1 MSATLAALL
10 PQQSLPPMVASCVV
24 NNLQLDSRLVQPG
37 DGFIAVSGASVDGR
51 KYIDAAIHAGAVAVL
66 SEAKHASV
74 SELGGVPIIGIPDLP
89 HRVGEVASLFY
100 GEPAKAMQFVAVTGT
115 NGKSS
120 TTWFLRDALVALGRP
135 CGLVGTL
142 GMTFADE
149 TLETGLTTPDAITL
163 QKGLAQFRQA
173 GAEIVAIEASSH
185 ALEQGRLSGV
195 PISIAVFT
203 NLSRDHLDYHGD
215 MDVYFAAK
223 AKLFSRD
230 EVKLAVI
237 NRADER
243 GRSLAETL
251 AKKMSV
257 ITFGDE
263 QSDVRC
269 TAWQGNDKGMAFTLH
284 TPSGDVR
291 CQVPLYGR
299 FNLENLM
306 AVTAVLHG
314 MGISAGD
321 MAAAVQQVTT
331 VPGRMQ
337 ALRVEASQTN
347 TPCVLIDF
355 AHTPDGLE
363 KALTAARAHFS
374 SRLWCVV
381 GCGGNRDAGKRPQM
395 AAVAERLADKL
406 VFTSDNPRFEQPQS
420 ILADMLQGVTARD
433 DVQVLA
439 DRQEAI
445 AYAISHAAAND
456 VIVIAGKGHERWQ
469 EVQGEKLPM
478 DDAQL
483 ALDALRLRGGVQ

>member
-1 MSATLAALL
+1 MSATLATLL
-10 PQQSLPPMVASCVV
+10 PQQPLPPMVASCVV
-24 NNLQLDSRLVQPG
+24 NNLQLDSRRVQPG
-37 DGFIAVSGASVDGR
+37 DGFIAVSGSSVDGR
-51 KYIDAAIHAGAVAVL
+51 KFIDAAIHAGAVAVL
-66 SEAKHASV
+66 SESTHASV
-74 SELGGVPIIGIPDLP
+74 SELAGVPIIGVPDLP

-142 GMTFADE
+142 GMTFAD
-149 TLETGLTTPDAITL
+149 TALDTGLTTPDAITL

-215 MDVYFAAK
+215 MDLYFAAK
-223 AKLFSRD
+223 AKLFARE
-230 EVKLAVI
+230 EVQLAVI

-243 GRSLAETL
+243 GRSLAKSLGE
-251 AKKMSV
+251 KMSL
-257 ITFGDE
+257 ITFGDD
-263 QSDVRC
+263 QSDIRC
-269 TAWQGNDKGMAFTLH
+269 LAWQANDKGMAFTLQ
-284 TPSGDVR
+284 TPNANVH

-306 AVTAVLHG
+306 AVAAVLHG
-314 MGISAGD
+314 MGVGADD
-321 MAAAVQQVTT
+321 MAPALQHVTT

-337 ALRVEASQTN
+337 ALRIEGLPESS
-347 TPCVLIDF
+347 PYVLVDF

-363 KALTAARAHFS
+363 KALTAARDHFS
-374 SRLWCVV
+374 SRLWVVV

-395 AAVAERLADKL
+395 AAVAERLADRL
-406 VFTSDNPRFEQPQS
+406 VFTSDNPRFEPPQS

-433 DVQVLA
+433 EVQVLA

-445 AYAISHAAAND
+445 AYAIAHAGAND

-478 DDAQL
+478 DDVQL

>member
-1 MSATLAALL
+1 MSATLATLL
-10 PQQSLPPMVASCVV
+10 PQHSLPPMVASCVV
-24 NNLQLDSRLVQPG
+24 NNLQLDSRRVLPG
-37 DGFIAVSGASVDGR
+37 DGFIAVLGSSVDGR
-51 KYIDAAIHAGAVAVL
+51 KFIDAAIHAGAVAVL
-66 SEAKHASV
+66 SESTHASV
-74 SELGGVPIIGIPDLP
+74 SELAGVPIIGVPDLP
-89 HRVGEVASLFY
+89 RRIGEVASLFY

-142 GMTFADE
+142 GMTFADVA
-149 TLETGLTTPDAITL
+149 LDTGLTTPDAVTL
-163 QKGLAQFRQA
+163 QNGLAQFRQA
-173 GAEIVAIEASSH
+173 GAEMVAIEASSH

-215 MDVYFAAK
+215 MDLYFSAK
-223 AKLFSRD
+223 AKLFAR
-230 EVKLAVI
+230 EEMQLAVI

-243 GRSLAETL
+243 GRSLAKNLAEKTTL
-251 AKKMSV
+251 
-257 ITFGDE
+257 ITFGDD
-263 QSDVRC
+263 QSDIRC
-269 TAWQGNDKGMAFTLH
+269 LAWQGNDTGMAFTLQ
-284 TPSGDVR
+284 TPSGEVC

-306 AVTAVLHG
+306 AVAAVLHG
-314 MGISAGD
+314 MGIGADDIASAL
-321 MAAAVQQVTT
+321 QHVTT

-337 ALRVEASQTN
+337 ALRVEALPEGG
-347 TPCVLIDF
+347 PCVLVDF

-363 KALTAARAHFS
+363 KALTAARDHFS

-395 AAVAERLADKL
+395 AAVAERLADQL
-406 VFTSDNPRFEQPQS
+406 VFTSDNPRFEPPQS
-420 ILADMLQGVTARD
+420 ILADMLQGVSARD
-433 DVQVLA
+433 EVQVLA
-439 DRQEAI
+439 DRREAI
-445 AYAISHAAAND
+445 AYAIGHAAAND

-478 DDAQL
+478 DDVQL